1 MKVKQWITWGAAAVL
16 TAAAL
21 TGCGI
26 GKKNVFK
33 IDKEACTVSE
43 AKVFLVNYQNQYAD
57 LYGVNLWESD
67 QKENLEVYIK
77 NLTVTKLAEIYTMDL
92 IAEDKG
98 LTLTEAQMSQAE
110 DAAKEY
116 YKTLN
121 DAEKKYF
128 GISEKELADLYER
141 YAAAQMTYQSLT
153 ENIDQEVSDAEAQVM
168 KAQQIFV
175 KSEDT
180 AKKIKQQLD
189 NGEDFVQLASSYNE
203 AAKTDINLDKSQL
216 EEENQE
222 DIFALKDNQ
231 ISGITAEDNGYYIF
245 RCVKSYDAELTEKNK
260 EKVLKSR
267 MEAAVNSTYDT
278 YVKEADSRFNEEIWK
293 NVELD
298 TSGELKTGSFF
309 TVFEKYFGGENT
321 LEE

>member
-1 MKVKQWITWGAAAVL
+1 MKAKQLIAWGAAAAL
-16 TAAAL
+16 AAGLL

-33 IDKEACTVSE
+33 IDGEPCAVSQ

-67 QKENLEVYIK
+67 QKENLETYIK
-77 NLTVTKLAEIYTMDL
+77 NLTVTKLAEIYTMNL
-92 IAEDKG
+92 IAEDKEIV
-98 LTLTEAQMSQAE
+98 LNETQMTQVENAAE
-110 DAAKEY
+110 EY

-141 YAAAQMTYQSLT
+141 YAVAQMAYQSLT

-168 KAQQIFV
+168 KAQQIYV

-180 AKKIKQQLD
+180 ARKVKKQLD
-189 NGEDFVQLASSYNE
+189 EGKDFLQLAASSNE
-203 AAKTDINLDKSQL
+203 SAKTEVNLDKSQL
-216 EEENQE
+216 EEDNQE
-222 DIFALKDNQ
+222 VIFALKDNQ
-231 ISGITAEDNGYYIF
+231 ISPIVAEDNGYYIF

-278 YVKEADSRFNEEIWK
+278 YVKEADSKFNEEIWK
-293 NVELD
+293 DVELD
-298 TSGELKTGSFF
+298 TGGELKTESFF
-309 TVFEKYFGGENT
+309 AVFEKYCGSDDTAEK
-321 LEE
+321 